1 MNQSKQLVQLIE
13 IAFMTGIA
21 LILDM
26 VSGMFLKMPQGGSIA
41 VMMIPIFLISFR
53 WGLKAGWQPGF

>member
-13 IAFMTGIA
+13 IAIMTGIA

-26 VSGMFLKMPQGGSIA
+26 VSGMF
-41 VMMIPIFLISFR
+41 
-53 WGLKAGWQPGF
+53 

>member
-13 IAFMTGIA
+13 IAIMTAIA

-26 VSGMFLKMPQGGSIA
+26 VSGMFLKMPQGG
-41 VMMIPIFLISFR
+41 
-53 WGLKAGWQPGF
+53 